1 MSIPGDDVEFCPTRA
16 DLHWSQAQY
25 NHVEFADFNQ
35 VQVAQYGEVKFF
47 QPPPDS
53 EDEEANGVEGEGES
67 CFLFDSVVFCCIL

>member
-53 EDEEANGVEGEGES
+53 DEEANGVEGEGEFG
-67 CFLFDSVVFCCIL
+67 FLFVVAGAV